1 MKETVKPLF
10 KKNSRLD
17 VGNYRPV
24 SILSVLSK
32 ILERAV
38 FTQLDSFLVK
48 NNLIYEHLSGFRN
61 SYSTESCLI
70 HLQDYIKGNSAKG
83 LYTGMVLLDLQK
95 AFDTDTIM

>member
-1 MKETVKPLF
+1 MKKAKVKPLL
-10 KKNSRLD
+10 KTKSRLR

-24 SILSVLSK
+24 IVLSVVSK

-48 NNLIYEHLSGFRN
+48 NNIIYEHQSGFRK

-70 HLQDYIKGNSAKG
+70 QQHDYIKGNNAKG
-83 LYTGMVLLDLQK
+83 
-95 AFDTDTIM
+95 